1 MFSAWTAMMQ
11 RAWGVRGRPAWGVR
25 GVSHCP
31 CRVLPLPFAAKT
43 VPFLAVLS
51 SFCFGSSHTSSAQPQ
66 LAGNLTVGAG
76 RLLGHLYTAAGNG
89 STGSSAVVDHGADG
103 SA

>member
-1 MFSAWTAMMQ
+1 M
-11 RAWGVRGRPAWGVR
+11 
-25 GVSHCP
+25 
-31 CRVLPLPFAAKT
+31 LPLPFAAKT

-51 SFCFGSSHTSSAQPQ
+51 SFCFGSSHTSSAYPQ